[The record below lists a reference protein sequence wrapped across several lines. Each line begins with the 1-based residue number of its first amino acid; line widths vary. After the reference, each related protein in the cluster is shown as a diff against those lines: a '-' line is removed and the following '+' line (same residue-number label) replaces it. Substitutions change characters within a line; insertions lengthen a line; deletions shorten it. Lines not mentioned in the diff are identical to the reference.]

1 MYEKL
6 LRHIVLLNQ
15 YRKKHISQ
23 PNFLI
28 IAAAIVGALGGLAA
42 SILKLLTHFVADFL
56 QNDFHWEYKYYL
68 YFFFPLIGILLTVLY
83 LRTFIRKH
91 TFRHGIPPL
100 INSISQRNSKLDF
113 HNIYSQ
119 IISSALTVGLGGS
132 AGLEAPA
139 VSSGAAVGSNL
150 GRLFGLNYRETTLL
164 LACGGAAG
172 ISGAFNSPIAGM
184 IFALEVLLPAFS
196 IPAVVPL
203 LIASAVASVVSKM
216 LNSEPLFVYVAN
228 TWVIDAFWFYVIF
241 GVISGFYSVFF
252 SKLNEVITKAF
263 ERIKNAYG
271 KVWIGGICLG
281 GLVAVFPAIY
291 GEGYI
296 TIQKLLNGDYQSL
309 LANSFFS
316 EYQHYTWILLAF
328 AALTVIG
335 KTFGCVITMSSGG
348 NGGMFGP
355 SVVVGGLLG
364 FVFAFAINQTGW
376 VHLNVTHF
384 IVAGMAASVSGVMHA
399 PLTGIFLSAEIT
411 GGYVLIVPL
420 MVVSAIS
427 YFINKGLRKYS
438 IYTKRLAEQG
448 NLVIHENKDASVL
461 NKIKL
466 KYLLERDFTSLFPDD
481 TPISRKMDI
490 INSEKNLFPVLDT
503 EGKLLGVLSIE
514 ELLKHI
520 VSQKPELQNMP
531 IVQMV
536 QPTLDKITLNV
547 PMREVMQLMDQKN
560 IRILPV
566 VDMSGRYLGFVTK
579 NGIFNKY
586 RKLLVRQNDML

>member
-23 PNFLI
+23 GNFLI

-42 SILKLLTHFVADFL
+42 SVLKLLTHSVADFL

-68 YFFFPLIGILLTVLY
+68 YFFFPLIGILLTVVY
-83 LRTFIRKH
+83 LKTFIRKR

-139 VSSGAAVGSNL
+139 VSSGASIGSNM
-150 GRLFGLNYRETTLL
+150 GRLFGLHYRETTLL

-196 IPAVVPL
+196 IPAFVPL

-228 TWVIDAFWFYVIF
+228 TWVIDAFWYYVIF
-241 GVISGFYSVFF
+241 GVIAGFYSVFF
-252 SKLNEVITKAF
+252 SKLNEVIHKMF
-263 ERIKNAYG
+263 DKISNIYN

-281 GLVAVFPAIY
+281 GLVAAFPAIY

-309 LANSFFS
+309 LGNSFFS
-316 EYQHYTWILLAF
+316 EYQQYTWILLAF

-364 FVFAFAINQTGW
+364 FVFAFGLNQTGW

-399 PLTGIFLSAEIT
+399 PLTGVFLSAEIT

-438 IYTKRLAEQG
+438 IYTKKLAEQG
-448 NLVIHENKDASVL
+448 SLVVNENKDVSVL
-461 NKIKL
+461 TKIKL
-466 KYLLERDFTSLFPDD
+466 KYLLEKDFVVLFPDD
-481 TPISRKMDI
+481 SPVSRKMDI
-490 INSEKNLFPVLDT
+490 IHSERNIFPVLDK
-503 EGKLLGVLSIE
+503 EGKLLGILSIE
-514 ELLKHI
+514 DLLEHI
-520 VSQKPELQNMP
+520 VNPKSELQTLS
-531 IVQMV
+531 IGQMV
-536 QPTLDKITLNV
+536 QPATDKIAMDA
-547 PMREVMQLMDQKN
+547 PMEEVMQLMDQKN

-566 VDMSGRYLGFVTK
+566 VDSSNRYLGFISK

>member
-23 PNFLI
+23 DNFLI

-42 SILKLLTHFVADFL
+42 SILKSLTHFVADFL

-68 YFFFPLIGILLTVLY
+68 YFFFPLIGILLTVIY
-83 LRTFIRKH
+83 LKTFIRKR

-100 INSISQRNSKLDF
+100 ISSISQRNSKLDF

-139 VSSGAAVGSNL
+139 VASGAAVGSNL
-150 GRLFGLNYRETTLL
+150 GRLFGLNYRETTML

-196 IPAVVPL
+196 IPAFVPL
-203 LIASAVASVVSKM
+203 LISSAVASVVSKM
-216 LNSEPLFVYVAN
+216 LNSEPLFAYVAHN
-228 TWVIDAFWFYVIF
+228 WVVDAFWFYVIF
-241 GVISGFYSVFF
+241 GIIAGFYSVFF
-252 SKLNEVITKAF
+252 SRLNESIHKGF

-271 KVWIGGICLG
+271 KVWVGGICLG

-296 TIQKLLNGDYQSL
+296 TIQKLLDGDYQSL

-328 AALTVIG
+328 AVLTVVG
-335 KTFGCVITMSSGG
+335 KTLGCVITMSSGG

-364 FVFAFAINQTGW
+364 FVFAFGMNQTGL

-399 PLTGIFLSAEIT
+399 PLTGVFLSAEIT

-427 YFINKGLRKYS
+427 YFINKALRKYS
-438 IYTKRLAEQG
+438 IYTKKLAEQG
-448 NLVIHENKDASVL
+448 SLVVNENRDVSVL
-461 NKIKL
+461 TKIKL
-466 KYLLERDFTSLFPDD
+466 KYLLERDFVMLFPED
-481 TPISRKMDI
+481 TPLSRKTDI
-490 INSEKNLFPVLDT
+490 IHSERNIFPVVDL
-503 EGKLLGVLSIE
+503 EGKLLGILSVE
-514 ELLKHI
+514 ELLEHI
-520 VSQKPELQNMP
+520 VSPKMELQAMP
-531 IVQMV
+531 IAQMV
-536 QPTLDKITLNV
+536 QPTMDKTTLNV

-560 IRILPV
+560 IRFLPV
-566 VDMSGRYLGFVTK
+566 VDATNKYLGFVTK
-579 NGIFNKY
+579 TGIFNKY
-586 RKLLVRQNDML
+586 RKLLIRQNDML